1 MPNRLSGLCTFVL
14 FPPKSLPL
22 SHLAPQ
28 KFPFQPII
36 SAHGLADDPSIP
48 VQARIRQIPGGRGQD
63 DTCRQV
69 YWRYHLRFAT
79 GPARERK
86 RRVSI
91 NQDPARG
98 RMAGQERRIDDTML
112 IREAQRGNRA
122 AFEELVRH
130 YDQAVLR
137 LALHLTGTEQDAQ
150 DVYQDAFLKAY
161 KNIGSFRFEC
171 SFYTW
176 IYRIVT
182 NLCLDHL
189 RKRNVR
195 KEDAPV
201 AKDADGGEYDL
212 LDQVPDGRAGANP
225 ERDLLRRQL
234 GARIAGAL
242 EKLTPRERMVFELKH
257 YHGLKLRTVGE
268 ILQTTEETAKN
279 TLFRATQKLRGALA
293 DMR

>member
-1 MPNRLSGLCTFVL
+1 MP
-14 FPPKSLPL
+14 
-22 SHLAPQ
+22 
-28 KFPFQPII
+28 
-36 SAHGLADDPSIP
+36 ADSYAATIP
-48 VQARIRQIPGGRGQD
+48 VGE
-63 DTCRQV
+63 
-69 YWRYHLRFAT
+69 LT
-79 GPARERK
+79 GP
-86 RRVSI
+86 RRAQQGSG
-91 NQDPARG
+91 NQTPTVRG
-98 RMAGQERRIDDTML
+98 SLAAQGNRIDDTSL
-112 IREAQRGNRA
+112 IREAQQGNRA
-122 AFEELVRH
+122 AFEVLVRH
-130 YDQAVLR
+130 YDQSVLR
-137 LALHLTGTEQDAQ
+137 LGAALTGSETDAQ
-150 DVYQDAFLKAY
+150 DVYQEAFLKAY
-161 KNIGSFRFEC
+161 KNLGSFRFEC

-201 AKDADGGEYDL
+201 VKDANGGEYDL

-225 ERDLLRRQL
+225 EHDLLRRQL